1 MPSCRSLYRTKRQ
14 QQTMT
19 DKRVHFI
26 DDDPTAGDLFR
37 RFTRSKDYEINVF
50 KDPVTALQ
58 DIRDNGSDLIITD
71 LSMPG
76 MSGLELL
83 ESIRQTDIEVPV
95 IMITGF
101 STEDNAIKALRLGAA
116 DFIKKP
122 YDMDA
127 LIQQIEQMLI
137 QSEERK
143 AEKEK
148 RPRMQDKQDQFGMI
162 GRSKALTKIY
172 EIIDKISDIRCNVII
187 EGESGTG
194 KELVAHALHNHSV
207 FADQP
212 FIVIDCGSLTDTL
225 LESELFGHEKGAF
238 TGATSNKQGLLEVAS
253 GGTIFLDE
261 ICNISDAMQMKLM
274 RAVQAQTITRVG
286 GITPIEIDV
295 RFVVATNRNIEEMIE
310 SGQFRHDLYHRLN
323 VVKILMPP
331 LSEREED
338 LELLIDHFIN
348 EFKERYQ
355 RDIEGF
361 NEQSMKILKAY
372 SWPGNIRELRNLV
385 ERYIA
390 LADSPVLNIENNLMG
405 SKPSDGIDADSP
417 TLEVLEKRYIM
428 NTLNKFNGNKEQ
440 TASLLGINKSTLWR
454 KLQNWQKSES
464 NNQD

>member
-1 MPSCRSLYRTKRQ
+1 MN
-14 QQTMT
+14 
-19 DKRVHFI
+19 KRVHFI

-37 RFTRSKDYEINVF
+37 RFARSKDYEIIIF
-50 KDPVTALQ
+50 KNPVEALQ
-58 DIRDNGSDLIITD
+58 DIRENNSNLVITD

-101 STEDNAIKALRLGAA
+101 STEDNAIKALRLGAT

-122 YDMDA
+122 YDADE
-127 LIQQIEQMLI
+127 LLKQVDQVLQK
-137 QSEERK
+137 SEVRK
-143 AEKEK
+143 TEKLS
-148 RPRMQDKQDQFGMI
+148 RPGIKDKQDQFGMI
-162 GRSKALTKIY
+162 GRSTALSKIY

-207 FADQP
+207 FSDQP

-238 TGATSNKQGLLEVAS
+238 TGATQTKQGLLEVAS

-261 ICNISDAMQMKLM
+261 ICNISDTMQMKLM

-286 GITPIEIDV
+286 GITPINIDV
-295 RFVVATNRNIEEMIE
+295 RFVVATNRNIEEMIAA
-310 SGQFRHDLYHRLN
+310 GQFRHDLYHRLN
-323 VVKILMPP
+323 VVKITMPP
-331 LSEREED
+331 LREREAD
-338 LELLIDHFIN
+338 LELLIEHFIN

-355 RDIEGF
+355 RDIKNF
-361 NEQSMKILKAY
+361 DKPSMDKLKAY
-372 SWPGNIRELRNLV
+372 SWPGNIRELRNMI
-385 ERYIA
+385 ERHIA
-390 LADSPVLNIENNLMG
+390 LADGPVLSIDQVLIGNDTGE
-405 SKPSDGIDADSP
+405 GIDADSP
-417 TLEVLEKRYIM
+417 TLEALEKRYIM
-428 NTLNKFNGNKEQ
+428 KTLDKCNGNKEQ

-454 KLQNWQKSES
+454 KLQNWQKSTD
-464 NNQD
+464 NNETD

>member
-1 MPSCRSLYRTKRQ
+1 MIN
-14 QQTMT
+14 
-19 DKRVHFI
+19 KRVHFI

-37 RFTRSKDYEINVF
+37 RFSRSKEYEINVF
-50 KDPVTALQ
+50 KNPIEALQ
-58 DIRDNGSDLIITD
+58 DIRDNGSDLVITD

-83 ESIRQTDIEVPV
+83 ESIRQTDIELPV

-122 YDMDA
+122 YDIDS
-127 LIQQIEQMLI
+127 LLVQIDQMLQ
-137 QSEERK
+137 QSATRKEEK
-143 AEKEK
+143 KK
-148 RPRMQDKQDQFGMI
+148 RPGLKDKQDQFGMI
-162 GRSKALTKIY
+162 GRSTALNKIY

-194 KELVAHALHNHSV
+194 KELVAHALHNHSI
-207 FADQP
+207 FSDQP
-212 FIVIDCGSLTDTL
+212 FIVIDCGSLTDNL

-238 TGATSNKQGLLEVAS
+238 TGATHHKQGLLEVAN

-286 GITPIEIDV
+286 GINPIEIDV
-295 RFVVATNRNIEEMIE
+295 RFVVATNRDIEEMIE
-310 SGQFRHDLYHRLN
+310 AGQFRHDLYHRLN
-323 VVKILMPP
+323 VVKITMPP
-331 LSEREED
+331 LRQREED
-338 LELLIDHFIN
+338 LELLITHFIN

-355 RDIEGF
+355 RNIEGF
-361 NEQSMKILKAY
+361 NPASMKKLKTY
-372 SWPGNIRELRNLV
+372 KWPGNIRELRNLV

-390 LADSPVLNIENNLMG
+390 LADSPILNIDSNLNTNT
-405 SKPSDGIDADSP
+405 SKEGIDADSP

-428 NTLNKFNGNKEQ
+428 STLDNCNGNKEQ
-440 TASLLGINKSTLWR
+440 TADILGINKSTLWR
-454 KLQNWQKSES
+454 KLQGWQK
-464 NNQD
+464 QDEKI

>member
-1 MPSCRSLYRTKRQ
+1 MNP
-14 QQTMT
+14 
-19 DKRVHFI
+19 KRVHFI

-37 RFTRSKDYEINVF
+37 RFTRSRPYEVNVF
-50 KDPVTALQ
+50 KEPVSALE
-58 DIRDNGSDLIITD
+58 DIRDNGSDLVITD

-76 MSGLELL
+76 MSGLDLL
-83 ESIRQTDIEVPV
+83 ESIRHTDIEVPV

-127 LIQQIEQMLI
+127 LLQQIDTMLEN
-137 QSEERK
+137 SDARKEEK
-143 AEKEK
+143 QK
-148 RPRMQDKQDQFGMI
+148 RPRLLDKQDQFGMI

-172 EIIDKISDIRCNVII
+172 DIIDKISDIRCNVII

-194 KELVAHALHNHSV
+194 KELVAHALHNHSI
-207 FADQP
+207 FSDQP

-238 TGATSNKQGLLEVAS
+238 TGASQNKQGLLEVAS

-286 GITPIEIDV
+286 GITPIDIDV
-295 RFVVATNRNIEEMIE
+295 RFVVATNRNIEEMIAA
-310 SGQFRHDLYHRLN
+310 GQFRHDLYHRLN

-331 LSEREED
+331 LRQREED
-338 LELLIDHFIN
+338 LELLVSHFIN
-348 EFKERYQ
+348 EFKTRYQ
-355 RDIEGF
+355 RNIEGF
-361 NEQSMKILKAY
+361 NSSSMAKLKAY

-390 LADSPVLNIENNLMG
+390 LADSPVLNIDNSLIGAE
-405 SKPSDGIDADSP
+405 SSEGIDSDSP
-417 TLEVLEKRYIM
+417 TLEVLEKRYIL
-428 NTLNKFNGNKEQ
+428 NTLNKCSGNKEQ
-440 TASLLGINKSTLWR
+440 SASILGINKSTLWR
-454 KLQNWQKSES
+454 KLQTWQKSDETA
-464 NNQD
+464 NE